1 MLDFKFSPADA
12 RSKFLRVEPIQ
23 EGVERT
29 SKQILA
35 HYGRDVRQT
44 DRRSIKPQRQKTLAE
59 MTEGERRSYRR
70 LQRIAKQEGKPKPK
84 KPLAAS
90 KPGEAPRRGP
100 EDLIRKFTY
109 YVYDDST
116 DSVVVGAAKLGNVAA
131 DDGTPEAIEQGG
143 TTRLTYGQNKGKR
156 VYMAA
161 RPHLTPAYLKHLPQ
175 LPGRFR
181 GRFGGTDFI
190 TSPSGSFSQPS
201 LF

>member
-1 MLDFKFSPADA
+1 
-12 RSKFLRVEPIQ
+12 
-23 EGVERT
+23 
-29 SKQILA
+29 
-35 HYGRDVRQT
+35 
-44 DRRSIKPQRQKTLAE
+44 

-181 GRFGGTDFI
+181 GRFGEP
-190 TSPSGSFSQPS
+190 TSSRRLPVRSLNLLCSDLTGSGRLRNLLKGFNNVTRKRPSCR
-201 LF
+201 